1 MKDKTE
7 EKLIRGLEE
16 FDRLDRTPPPHESFT
31 LMIHEIRQRQRKEL
45 ILFFIAALFIVTLT
59 VMVLINEPILYVAGQ
74 LLFLIVAGVVL
85 AIRKNRVKQHE

>member
-16 FDRLDRTPPPHESFT
+16 FDRLDRTPPRESFT
-31 LMIHEIRQRQRKEL
+31 LMIQEIRQRQRKEL

-74 LLFLIVAGVVL
+74 LLFLIVAGAVL
-85 AIRKNRVKQHE
+85 TIRKKRVKQHE